1 MQPAGELFTRLI
13 LAGAL
18 CKGMT
23 IAGQRAERDSVI
35 GDGKFCSDHFLLVL
49 FLAFFTL
56 GNCLVFRAPGV
67 ALFKAGSCLVLFT
80 LSSMR
85 NISII
90 SRSGSMLSASSKSA
104 SAAR

>member
-1 MQPAGELFTRLI
+1 MQR
-13 LAGAL
+13 AGAL
-18 CKGMT
+18 FTGLILPGDLCKRIA

-35 GDGKFCSDHFLLVL
+35 GDGKFCSDHFPLNL

-56 GNCLVFRAPGV
+56 GNCLVFLAPGA